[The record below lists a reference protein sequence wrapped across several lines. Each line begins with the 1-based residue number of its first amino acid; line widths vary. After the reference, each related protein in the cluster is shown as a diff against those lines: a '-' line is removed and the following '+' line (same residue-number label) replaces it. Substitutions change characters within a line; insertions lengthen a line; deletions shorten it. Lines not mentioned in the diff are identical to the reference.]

1 MFCENCG
8 APLSDIARFCAKC
21 GVKVTNASKSL
32 CLECGAEY
40 AEDQTYCE
48 QCGSKLN
55 PPSVPSRPESPES
68 VAVKSV
74 IGGKLKRVH
83 MFVSKPLQSAPLMT
97 AVSLPTGTVC
107 GVGFVD
113 VESSADRMRITCNK
127 LWGSPVL
134 FRRIVGADSVLY
146 SDIQSIRREDKR
158 FVLTLKSGNQ
168 LVFATG
174 KPDAVDFFTNIQLLI
189 ETGG

>member
-8 APLSDIARFCAKC
+8 SPLSDYAEFCKNC
-21 GVKVTNASKSL
+21 GVKTPVSENI
-32 CLECGAEY
+32 CPECGTVY
-40 AEDQTYCE
+40 TDNQVFCE

-55 PPSVPSRPESPES
+55 PPSAPPRPDPPEP

-74 IGGKLKRVH
+74 KEGKLKRVR
-83 MFVSKPLQSAPLMT
+83 MFVSNPQQSAPVMIT
-97 AVSLPTGTVC
+97 VSLPTGAMF

-113 VESSADRMRITCNK
+113 VELSADRMRITCNK

-134 FRRIVGADSVLY
+134 FRRVFGADTVLY
-146 SDIQSIRREDKR
+146 ADIQSVRREDKR
-158 FVLTLKSGNQ
+158 FVLTMKSGNQ
-168 LVFATG
+168 LAFATG
-174 KPDAVDFFTNIQLLI
+174 KPDAVDFFTNIQSLI